1 MNLADCFQRIQK
13 SSTERNELLVSIHNN
28 LQLRNTIKSYLKSK
42 GATDIE
48 LDHLYNETLVA
59 LIKTGFATKNILNLT
74 GDLEPYLMGIARNL
88 WYQECKKRKREISL
102 PEVISHQTAD
112 DQPVAEEIFLTKE
125 RYALLHDVLEKLRSN
140 CRAVLMH
147 WANGFSMTEIAEKLG
162 YQSEGMARKKK
173 SQCLAE
179 LNDFL
184 FQNPHI
190 KLQLQ

>member
-190 KLQLQ
+190 KLHLQ

>member
-1 MNLADCFQRIQK
+1 MQLIHAAIQVNMSETSRSELIAYIYNAPGIRGNLNKFILTHGGTA
-13 SSTERNELLVSIHNN
+13 EEA
-28 LQLRNTIKSYLKSK
+28 NTLF
-42 GATDIE
+42 
-48 LDHLYNETLVA
+48 NETIVQF
-59 LIKTGFATKNILNLT
+59 IKTAFGMREYSHLT
-74 GDLEPYLMGIARNL
+74 GDLEPYLFGIARNL
-88 WYQECKKRKREISL
+88 WYAEVKRRGKQNSL
-102 PEVISHQTAD
+102 IQDLGNEEKLDPCPE
-112 DQPVAEEIFLTKE
+112 ELYLTKE
-125 RYALLHDVLEKLRSN
+125 RNSLFASLLSQLRSN

-147 WANGFSMTEIAEKLG
+147 WANGFSMIEIAEKLG

>member
-1 MNLADCFQRIQK
+1 MSLLLAIGQVNHSERERRALIAKIYHNHQIKSSIHSFIQK
-13 SSTERNELLVSIHNN
+13 SGGEAHDASFIFDETIVQFVKTAFNKA
-28 LQLRNTIKSYLKSK
+28 NTTFS
-42 GATDIE
+42 
-48 LDHLYNETLVA
+48 
-59 LIKTGFATKNILNLT
+59 

-102 PEVISHQTAD
+102 PDVVSHQTAD
-112 DQPVAEEIFLTKE
+112 DQPVAEEIYLTRE
-125 RYALLHDVLEKLRSN
+125 RHTLLHADLDKLRSN

-147 WANGFSMTEIAEKLG
+147 WANGFSMAEIADKLG

-184 FQNPHI
+184 LQNPHI
-190 KLQLQ
+190 KIQLQ

>member
-13 SSTERNELLVSIHNN
+13 SSTERNEVLVTIHNN

>member
-1 MNLADCFQRIQK
+1 MSLLLAIGQVNHSERERRALIAKIYHNHQIKSSIHSLIQK
-13 SSTERNELLVSIHNN
+13 SGGEAHDASFIFDETIVQFVKTAFNKS
-28 LQLRNTIKSYLKSK
+28 NTTFS
-42 GATDIE
+42 
-48 LDHLYNETLVA
+48 
-59 LIKTGFATKNILNLT
+59 

-102 PEVISHQTAD
+102 PDVVSHQTAD
-112 DQPVAEEIFLTKE
+112 DQPVAEEIYLTRE
-125 RYALLHDVLEKLRSN
+125 RHTLLHAVLDKLRSN

-147 WANGFSMTEIAEKLG
+147 WANGFSMAEIADKLG

-184 FQNPHI
+184 LQNPHI
-190 KLQLQ
+190 KIQLQ

>member
-1 MNLADCFQRIQK
+1 M
-13 SSTERNELLVSIHNN
+13 LVSIHNN

>member
-1 MNLADCFQRIQK
+1 MKLFQAFLKINTSETSRSALI
-13 SSTERNELLVSIHNN
+13 SYIYNSPD
-28 LQLRNTIKSYLKSK
+28 LRGNINKFVLTHGGIPEDANTIF
-42 GATDIE
+42 
-48 LDHLYNETLVA
+48 NETIVQF
-59 LIKTGFATKNILNLT
+59 IKTAFGLRDYSHLT
-74 GDLEPYLMGIARNL
+74 GELKPYLFGIARNL
-88 WYQECKKRKREISL
+88 WYAEVKRRGKQNSL
-102 PEVISHQTAD
+102 IQDLSVEEKLDPC
-112 DQPVAEEIFLTKE
+112 PEEIFMTKE
-125 RYALLHDVLEKLRSN
+125 RNNLLASLLSQLRSN

-184 FQNPHI
+184 FQNPQI